1 MQRRRR
7 RRPPSQTDGTR
18 CGGHPTARRRG
29 VSKVRIPPTRCAWP
43 PQRRPGDRR
52 RPVQRMQP
60 VGQPDVN
67 IQRAYNSSDCPG
79 HVHYH
84 CRRIPLPRPQHP
96 ISLYRAGR
104 QQINSV
110 ERHAP
115 ISGRLEEYKRA
126 KREGPVQNSRQTVR
140 KRSAQQHQF
149 PDAASDASERRSATC
164 HQVLRRCG
172 IWELVLLSGAFS
184 HGLLEFC
191 KQDLSRQNA
200 SR

>member
-104 QQINSV
+104 QQIDSV

-126 KREGPVQNSRQTVR
+126 KREGPVQNSSRPCENAPLSNTSSQMPHQTPVR
-140 KRSAQQHQF
+140 GVPRPVTKSCE
-149 PDAASDASERRSATC
+149 DAASGNWC
-164 HQVLRRCG
+164 C
-172 IWELVLLSGAFS
+172 
-184 HGLLEFC
+184 
-191 KQDLSRQNA
+191 
-200 SR
+200 